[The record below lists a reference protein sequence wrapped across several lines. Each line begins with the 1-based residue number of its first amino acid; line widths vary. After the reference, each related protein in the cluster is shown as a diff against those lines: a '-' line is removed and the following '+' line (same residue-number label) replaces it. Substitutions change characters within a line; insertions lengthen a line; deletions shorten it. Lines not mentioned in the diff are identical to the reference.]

1 MNTAMFSKV
10 IEESFRAAHE
20 PYAIKVEKV
29 IEPMLQNPD
38 LSAKDISKLIT
49 AVHFDSVELAI
60 TSTLFILQKFHCL
73 PDVSEDVLRA
83 CLIHSMQDQTGR

>member
-10 IEESFRAAHE
+10 IEESFSSAHE
-20 PYAIKVEKV
+20 PYAAKLEKV
-29 IEPMLQNPD
+29 VESMLQNPN

-49 AVHFDSVELAI
+49 AVHFDSIEIAI
-60 TSTLFILQKFHCL
+60 TSTLFILQKFNCL

-83 CLIHSMQDQTGR
+83 CLIHSMQDQTDR